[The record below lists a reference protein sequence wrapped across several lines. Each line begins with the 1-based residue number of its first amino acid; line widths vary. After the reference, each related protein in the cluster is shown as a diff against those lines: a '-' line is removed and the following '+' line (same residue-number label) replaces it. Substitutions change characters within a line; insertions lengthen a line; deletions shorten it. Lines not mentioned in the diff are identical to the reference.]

1 MKDPNK
7 VEKVKTIFTFIW
19 RLIKWIV
26 NYKKK
31 KKNETEMDN

>member
-7 VEKVKTIFTFIW
+7 VEKVKNILTFIW
-19 RLIKWIV
+19 RLIKWLV